1 MPRKVQLAFWS
12 LYQQIS
18 VFGLIVILLVLA
30 TILTLIATNKILPA
44 NTYINSI
51 AVGLLPP
58 ETALLKIETQLPS
71 VPLAELQLSST
82 KATDSAHINELGLYP
97 NTLAVIAESQQPNL
111 SRPQRFFYA
120 LKSLFVSKKYSVRYQ
135 FAEDKILTWVTKFAE
150 NISTPETRPRAV
162 LGRPGQLSSLLVEPG
177 EPGLSVDVVATTK
190 QIEDN
195 FNHQKLATTVIYSPT
210 LQPLTETE
218 ILQSKA
224 RAQKYVEQRLELK
237 NPNLHPNITISDQDL
252 VSILALPEGINEEEL
267 KALVTE
273 IASQINQ
280 DAINP
285 IFTYDQTTLRV
296 TEFVPPQT
304 GLSLNEATTYQSI
317 VEAIRIIEELPQAD
331 EKTEKKAIVI
341 DLTLKEVGPSIS
353 LESTNSL
360 GIIEKIGFG
369 DSYYDHSIPTRI
381 RNVALAAS
389 RVNNIIIPPGK
400 EFYFNKTLGDVSRA
414 TGFEPAY
421 IIRNGLTELGDG
433 GGVCQVST
441 TLFRSVLNAGLKVT
455 LRLPHSY
462 RVSYY
467 ELDRKPGIDATVYS
481 GNVDFRFINDTPN
494 HILIHGEADSK
505 QLYMYYSIYG
515 TSDGRSTE
523 IKDHVTWGYAPPPPT
538 QYIVDQ
544 SLPPGAKKQ
553 IDWSAAGIKAKFT
566 NVVYDKFGNTIR
578 EDTYTSNYKP
588 WSAKYLVGPG
598 TI

>member
-1 MPRKVQLAFWS
+1 MPRKVQLSFWS
-12 LYQQIS
+12 FYQQFS
-18 VFGLIVILLVLA
+18 VFGLLVILLIVT
-30 TILTLIATNKILPA
+30 TILTLIATKKILPA

-58 ETALLKIETQLPS
+58 ETALLKIEAQLP
-71 VPLAELQLSST
+71 PAPPAELQLSST
-82 KATDSAHINELGLYP
+82 KATESAHINELGLYP
-97 NTLAVIAESQQPNL
+97 NTLAVIAESQQPHL
-111 SRPQRFFYA
+111 SKLQRFFFA
-120 LKSLFVSKKYSVRYQ
+120 LKSLFVSQKYAVRYL
-135 FAEDKILTWVTKFAE
+135 FAQDKIFTWVTKFSDT
-150 NISTPETRPRAV
+150 ISTPEVKPRAV
-162 LGRPGQLSSLLVEPG
+162 LGRPGQVSSLLIEPG

-190 QIEDN
+190 LIEEN
-195 FNHQKLATTVIYSPT
+195 FNKQKLSTEVIYSPT

-218 ILQSKA
+218 IAQSKI
-224 RAQKYVEQRLELK
+224 RVEKFVGQRLELK
-237 NPNLHPNITISDQDL
+237 NPNVHPNINILDQDL
-252 VSILALPEGINEEEL
+252 ISVLALPEGIKEEEL
-267 KALVTE
+267 KALVME
-273 IASQINQ
+273 ISSQVNQ
-280 DAINP
+280 DAVNP
-285 IFTYDQTTLRV
+285 IFTYDQTNLKV

-304 GLSLNEATTYQSI
+304 GLSHNEAATYQSI
-317 VEAIRIIEELPQAD
+317 VEAIQAIENMTEINT
-331 EKTEKKAIVI
+331 ETEKNSFSI
-341 DLTLKEVGPSIS
+341 DLVLKEVEPSVS

-360 GIIEKIGFG
+360 GIKEKIGFG
-369 DSYYDHSIPTRI
+369 DSHYDHSIPTRI

-389 RVNNIIIPPGK
+389 RVNNILIPPGK

-455 LRLPHSY
+455 MRLPHSY

-494 HILIHGEADSK
+494 HILIHGETDSK

-523 IKDHVTWGYAPPPPT
+523 IKDHVTWGYSPPPPT
-538 QYIVDQ
+538 QYIVDP

-566 NVVYDKFGNTIR
+566 NVVYDKFGNIIR